1 MPYPYT
7 WATNPGTRVAPS
19 AGEQASG
26 FIDGTPSTPL
36 VLNAVLGEI
45 VDILDPLDTAF
56 AVQHNP
62 TTGVHTGVTAV
73 TVSASTSQ
81 SSPLF
86 SFLPLGGIETRKRYL
101 YDQRD
106 PLGPSGG
113 GGTAS
118 FALFVI
124 AAQNVATMQINNG
137 QTGIFLI
144 GDVGPG
150 IVVDDA
156 LIYFAVTPATA
167 YDIDWD
173 LLVFNDVIGQW
184 ENPPG
189 GAVTGNAAG
198 TSDGTGFLRITASF
212 PDQTPIVAG
221 HGVGGFTV
229 QQKLGLRLNNNA
241 AAHVHC
247 YEVSVDRWIASINAA
262 LGAL

>member
-1 MPYPYT
+1 MAVYS

-19 AGEQASG
+19 AGQKASG
-26 FIDGTPSTPL
+26 FVPATPASAE
-36 VLNAVLGEI
+36 NMNDVLGEI
-45 VDILDPLDTAF
+45 TDALVPLNTAF

-62 TTGVHTGVTAV
+62 TTGVHTTVTAV

-81 SSPLF
+81 SSPVF
-86 SFLPLGGIETRKRYL
+86 NFLPLGGIEVRRRYL
-101 YDQRD
+101 YTQND
-106 PLGPSGG
+106 PIGPAGG
-113 GGTAS
+113 GGSAS

-124 AAQNVATMQINNG
+124 AAQNVATMEITNG
-137 QTGIFLI
+137 ETGIFLI

-150 IVVDDA
+150 VVVDDA
-156 LIYFAVTPATA
+156 LAYFAIAPATA

-198 TSDGTGFLRITASF
+198 TSDGTGLLRVTATF

-241 AAHVHC
+241 LAVVNC
-247 YEVSVDRWIASINAA
+247 YEVSVDSWIASINAA